1 MGKIEKYRMKRTTFL
16 KIAGSAFASL
26 FASKATSAPKEF
38 QETKQTNEPFKF
50 TLKPY
55 IVSLTNS
62 SAFIVFATK
71 ALGKVSILE
80 LYSETSLL

>member
-1 MGKIEKYRMKRTTFL
+1 MKRTTFL

-55 IVSLTNS
+55 IVSLTNTN
-62 SAFIVFATK
+62 AFIVFATNK
-71 ALGKVSILE
+71 TSFAEVKVV
-80 LYSETSLL
+80 YPDKKVKRF